1 MEHILEHKHI
11 ETIHKDDFSAKLG
24 MWLFLATELLLFAG
38 LFTLYFLFRG
48 IYLPFFHEGQKELQP
63 IIGLINSIVLFI
75 GGLTAVLSISA
86 ARKNNKNHLIL
97 FLLITILTGLTFLG
111 IKAYEYGLKFEHG
124 LFFNMEHFKS
134 LPNGEKIFFSLYF
147 VMTGIHALHVL
158 IGVVLF
164 SFLLFFAIRGD
175 YNSENYIQ
183 VEIGGLYWCLV
194 DLIWMYLF
202 PLLYLV
208 K

>member
-1 MEHILEHKHI
+1 MEHTIEHEHI
-11 ETIHKDDFSAKLG
+11 EVSHRDDFAAKLG

-38 LFTLYFLFRG
+38 LFTLYFVFRG
-48 IYLPFFHEGQKELQP
+48 IYLPFFHEAQKELQP

-75 GGLTAVLSISA
+75 GGLTAVLSIAA
-86 ARKNNKNHLIL
+86 ARKDKKSHLIT
-97 FLLITILTGLTFLG
+97 FLIITILTGLIFLI
-111 IKAYEYGLKFEHG
+111 IKGYEYSLKFEHG
-124 LFFNMEHFKS
+124 LFFNMEHFKA

-158 IGVVLF
+158 IGVILF
-164 SFLLFFAIRGD
+164 SFILYFALR
-175 YNSENYIQ
+175 NSYSSKNYIQ
-183 VEIGGLYWCLV
+183 VEIAGLYWCLV

>member
-1 MEHILEHKHI
+1 MQAKAHEEHIEVSHR
-11 ETIHKDDFSAKLG
+11 DDYSAKLG

-38 LFTLYFLFRG
+38 LFTAYLVFRG
-48 IYLPFFHEGQKELQP
+48 IYLGHFHEGQKELQP

-86 ARKNNKNHLIL
+86 VRRDKKSHLLL
-97 FLLITILTGLTFLG
+97 FLTITILTGIAFLI
-111 IKAYEYGLKFEHG
+111 IKGYEYGLKFEHG
-124 LFFNMEHFKS
+124 LFFNMEHFNK

-158 IGVVLF
+158 IGVIIFLF
-164 SFLLFFAIRGD
+164 ILFFAIR
-175 YNSENYIQ
+175 NSYSSKSYIQ
-183 VEIGGLYWCLV
+183 VEIAGLYWCLV

>member
-1 MEHILEHKHI
+1 METKIHEEHV
-11 ETIHKDDFSAKLG
+11 EVSHKDDFGAKLG

-38 LFTLYFLFRG
+38 LFTAYFVFRG

-63 IIGLINSIVLFI
+63 IIGLVNSIVLFI

-86 ARKNNKNHLIL
+86 VRKDKKSHLLL
-97 FLLITILTGLTFLG
+97 FLTITILTGIVFLF

-124 LFFNMEHFKS
+124 LFFNMEHFKN

-158 IGVVLF
+158 IGIILF
-164 SFLLFFAIRGD
+164 LFILFFAIRNS
-175 YNSENYIQ
+175 YNSKNFIQ
-183 VEIGGLYWCLV
+183 VEIAGLYWCLV